1 MAVFSDKEA
10 DALRQIEK
18 INREMRSIMSRVEK
32 NNGMIDHR
40 NKQLVGF
47 SYIKVERYLEKYE
60 NIKTKMSEMERGL
73 LMGADVIV
81 WNGEKTGALMWEMYI
96 NNVMPR
102 LFQDIKNA

>member
-1 MAVFSDKEA
+1 MAVLSGKEA
-10 DALRQIEK
+10 EALEQIEK

-47 SYIKVERYLEKYE
+47 SYLKVERYLEKYE
-60 NIKTKMSEMERGL
+60 RIKSLMAEMERGL

-81 WNGEKTGALMWEMYI
+81 WNGEKTGVLMWELYI
-96 NNVMPR
+96 NSVMPR